1 MDNKINPIKDTIK
14 TDTNIRSELIKLIRD
29 TSNQV
34 EFNIHDVAK
43 NMGIPE
49 FRNFDNMDMK
59 FKKSQI
65 FWSIME
71 EIKEELTHIC
81 AADVF

>member
-1 MDNKINPIKDTIK
+1 MNPIKDTIK
-14 TDTNIRSELIKLIRD
+14 TDIDIRSELIKLIRD
-29 TSNQV
+29 ASNVV

-49 FRNFDNMDMK
+49 FKNIDNMDMK
-59 FKKSQI
+59 SKKCQI

-71 EIKEELTHIC
+71 EIREELTHIC
-81 AADVF
+81 AADVL

>member
-1 MDNKINPIKDTIK
+1 MDPIKDTIK
-14 TDTNIRSELIKLIRD
+14 SDINIRQALIKLISD
-29 TSNQV
+29 ASNKV

-43 NMGIPE
+43 NMGTPE
-49 FRNFDNMDMK
+49 FKKIDDMNMET
-59 FKKSQI
+59 KKCRI
-65 FWSIME
+65 VWSIME

>member
-1 MDNKINPIKDTIK
+1 MNPIKDTIK
-14 TDTNIRSELIKLIRD
+14 SDINIRQALIKLIRD
-29 TSNQV
+29 ASNEV

-49 FRNFDNMDMK
+49 FKKVDDMNMK
-59 FKKSQI
+59 SKKCQI
-65 FWSIME
+65 LWSIMT

>member
-1 MDNKINPIKDTIK
+1 MDPIKDTIK
-14 TDTNIRSELIKLIRD
+14 SDINIRQALIKLISD
-29 TSNQV
+29 ASNKV

-49 FRNFDNMDMK
+49 FKKIDDMNMES
-59 FKKSQI
+59 KKCRI
-65 FWSIME
+65 IWSIME

>member
-1 MDNKINPIKDTIK
+1 MDPIKDIIK
-14 TDTNIRSELIKLIRD
+14 TDINIRSELIKLISD
-29 TSNQV
+29 ASNKI

-49 FRNFDNMDMK
+49 FKKIDDMNIES
-59 FKKSQI
+59 KKCRI
-65 FWSIME
+65 IWSVME

>member
-1 MDNKINPIKDTIK
+1 MDPIKDTIK
-14 TDTNIRSELIKLIRD
+14 NDINIRSELIKLIRD
-29 TSNQV
+29 ASNEV

-49 FRNFDNMDMK
+49 FKKIDDMNMES
-59 FKKSQI
+59 KKCRI
-65 FWSIME
+65 IWSVME

>member
-1 MDNKINPIKDTIK
+1 MDSIKDTIKDTIK
-14 TDTNIRSELIKLIRD
+14 TDINIRQALIKLISD
-29 TSNQV
+29 ASTEV

-49 FRNFDNMDMK
+49 FKKIDDMNMES
-59 FKKSQI
+59 KKCRI
-65 FWSIME
+65 IWSIME

>member
-1 MDNKINPIKDTIK
+1 MDPIKDTIK
-14 TDTNIRSELIKLIRD
+14 TDINIRSELIKLISD
-29 TSNQV
+29 ASNKV

-49 FRNFDNMDMK
+49 FKKIDDMNMES
-59 FKKSQI
+59 KKCRI
-65 FWSIME
+65 IWSVME

>member
-1 MDNKINPIKDTIK
+1 MDPIKDTIK
-14 TDTNIRSELIKLIRD
+14 TDINIRSELIKLIRNA
-29 TSNQV
+29 SNEV

-43 NMGIPE
+43 NMGISE
-49 FRNFDNMDMK
+49 
-59 FKKSQI
+59 FKKIDDMNMESKRCRI
-65 FWSIME
+65 VWSVME

>member
-1 MDNKINPIKDTIK
+1 MNPIKDTIK
-14 TDTNIRSELIKLIRD
+14 SDINIRQALIKLIRD
-29 TSNQV
+29 ASNEV

-49 FRNFDNMDMK
+49 FKKVDDMNMK
-59 FKKSQI
+59 SKKCQI
-65 FWSIME
+65 FWSIMT